1 MDRVDRLVEEV
12 CERYRGIA
20 ADEDRYPRERERHGR
35 KERSEERKKRN
46 QRPRG
51 EGRLV
56 VAGVID
62 DRVGALD
69 LAGLVEPDRRQLV
82 MLQVAGVETAQEP
95 NGLEVQKVAMEN
107 ILAKTQYQA
116 ARDEGRHHRRR
127 AGLQVLIPRRPEH
140 MTNERE
146 KRGELTRDEERE
158 IKRRQP
164 ARGAVLER
172 QKIQ

>member
-1 MDRVDRLVEEV
+1 MDRVNRLVEEV
-12 CERYRGIA
+12 CDRDRGIA

-35 KERSEERKKRN
+35 KERSEERKKWD

-51 EGRLV
+51 KCRLV
-56 VAGVID
+56 VAGVIC

-69 LAGLVEPDRRQLV
+69 PAGPVEPDRRQLV
-82 MLQVAGVETAQEP
+82 MRQVTRVETAQEP
-95 NGLEVQKVAMEN
+95 NRLKVQKVTMKYV
-107 ILAKTQYQA
+107 LAKAQYQA
-116 ARDEGRHHRRR
+116 ARDEGRHHRGR